1 MSLSSLFHSAVK
13 EGNKIISEKVNPGF
27 DIGDITDVTT
37 SSRTKLHLPRIME
50 IRRWLI
56 IHIL

>member
-1 MSLSSLFHSAVK
+1 MSRSSLFHSVFK
-13 EGNKIISEKVNPGF
+13 EGNKRISEKVNPGF

-50 IRRWLI
+50 IRR
-56 IHIL
+56 